1 MTCDKHTAQTIGK
14 GDLVVVVGAG
24 RSGMAAAR
32 LLHRMGARVRL
43 LERNA
48 DGVPA
53 DFVRW
58 AAEAGVEIATGDH
71 VPTQFEGARA
81 VVPSPGMAVAKLRP
95 LLPQGPDAPEIMAEM
110 ELAWRQLDGEPVL
123 AVTGTSGKT
132 TTVSLCAAMLRA
144 QGLSVFLGGNI
155 GTPLSEYVLSVAHG
169 GADGQGRA
177 DVLVIEI
184 SSFQL
189 QACTTFRPRVA
200 MLLNISE
207 NHLDYHAD
215 MAEYIDAKFRLFR
228 CMEEGDLAIFG
239 QGVRDLVAAR
249 DLKPR
254 TLFFD
259 AAARRFP
266 RTSLLGGHNQAN
278 IEAAWQ
284 ACREFGVTPEA
295 AEKAVADFAPM
306 EHRLEAVAE
315 RNGVLWVNDSKCTTV
330 EALRVALQA
339 FDRPVVLMVGGKFKG
354 GDLASLLPLLCGR
367 VRAVVGFGASR
378 EHFEGAWMGQG
389 DFPMSWHPA
398 LEPAV
403 AEAAALA
410 RPGDAV
416 VMAPATSSFDLFA
429 NYKERG
435 HAFRRAVEALP

>member
-1 MTCDKHTAQTIGK
+1 MTCDKHTARTIGK

-71 VPTQFEGARA
+71 APTQFEGARA

-132 TTVSLCAAMLRA
+132 TTVSLCAAMLRE

-266 RTSLLGGHNQAN
+266 RTCLLGGHNQAN